1 VHVVFGYVIE
11 GASVVREIERVNTNV
26 NGHPLSKVIIS
37 HDA

>member
-1 VHVVFGYVIE
+1 MVFGHVIQGE
-11 GASVVREIERVNTNV
+11 SIVIEIERVNTNV